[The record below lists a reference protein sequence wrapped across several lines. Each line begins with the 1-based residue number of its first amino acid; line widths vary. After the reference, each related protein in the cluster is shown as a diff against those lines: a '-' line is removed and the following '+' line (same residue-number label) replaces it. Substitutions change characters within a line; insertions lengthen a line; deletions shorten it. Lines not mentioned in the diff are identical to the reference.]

1 MYPLPNLHA
10 RRLETT
16 AVAHMTECYIMIN
29 GPLFLSNSLG
39 TFGNPAVARLFLF
52 GGRWSE
58 VEVVVVIDNAM

>member
-39 TFGNPAVARLFLF
+39 TFGKPAVARLFLF
-52 GGRWSE
+52 WRQMVGGGGGGGG
-58 VEVVVVIDNAM
+58 D